1 MNPVSEWLAWAGI
14 PAGTVV
20 STIAIPVVSAFV
32 ILMVT
37 RALSRLLHGLRPR
50 IHMHPNAVTVVT
62 RTVGGVLWVCAG
74 LLLIDAWG
82 VSVGGL
88 WTVLVSI
95 ITAVGVG
102 FLAVWTMVSNVTA
115 SLFIAIWRPFHFGET
130 VEMLPEGLRGR
141 VTDRNLMFTTI
152 YESNGT
158 VLHIPNNLFFQKMFR
173 VGGDA
178 EFAGLDG
185 AGDAAEPRNEYPNR
199 IEAERE
205 RDFAQAEA
213 ESRSNGRDQV
223 RWPPTG
229 EFNGHVRDGGDSG
242 PRRGDTARGS

>member
-1 MNPVSEWLAWAGI
+1 MNQVSGWLGWLGI
-14 PAGTVV
+14 PVGTVV
-20 STIAIPVVSAFV
+20 STIAIPVVAAFV
-32 ILMVT
+32 IVAVT

-62 RTVGGVLWVCAG
+62 RTVGGLLWVCAG
-74 LLLIDAWG
+74 LLLVDAWG

-95 ITAVGVG
+95 VTAVGVG

-158 VLHIPNNLFFQKMFR
+158 VLHIPNNFFFQKIFR
-173 VGGDA
+173 VGDDR
-178 EFAGLDG
+178 EFTTLNR
-185 AGDAAEPRNEYPNR
+185 AGDAVGLQTNQSGHS
-199 IEAERE
+199 EACRE
-205 RDFAQAEA
+205 TDPAAISTKREV
-213 ESRSNGRDQV
+213 NGRDQAS
-223 RWPPTG
+223 PGTDQP
-229 EFNGHVRDGGDSG
+229 
-242 PRRGDTARGS
+242 